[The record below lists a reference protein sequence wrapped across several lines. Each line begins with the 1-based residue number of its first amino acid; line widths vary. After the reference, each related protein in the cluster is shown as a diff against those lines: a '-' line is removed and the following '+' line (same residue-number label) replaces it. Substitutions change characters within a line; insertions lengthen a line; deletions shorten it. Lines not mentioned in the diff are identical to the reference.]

1 MSQPS
6 TSPISLISQDGVAN
20 VNITNPSDMQQALQ
34 YLLHN
39 FETLQQ
45 RVSTHDDLFAELTAL
60 RSENATLKAKIAS
73 LEAQISAGADVNSSS
88 ALSPLVSDSESIRAP
103 QVASPINKA
112 SYGAIAAKAAATTAT
127 TTRRPPSK
135 KRKLAASRPFQPVD
149 PSAPRG
155 FEYLYLHRNRK
166 LSRAE
171 IRRNLRL
178 LGLDLSRVLDICFPG
193 PKAIGLLIHV
203 LYKEE
208 VISLLSA
215 AKVPLVDGFDP
226 LDPVNL
232 ADPELQHLS
241 LADKANECAELQ
253 FTRCSRALSRLGAGR
268 AHLVGPIGKYFSSK
282 GWIDEDSLSQILS
295 SLPPSSFASRG
306 RDPGAAFRGDTV
318 MSDALVSD
326 SASAGSHSL

>member
-1 MSQPS
+1 MHPKRTMQP
-6 TSPISLISQDGVAN
+6 I
-20 VNITNPSDMQQALQ
+20 
-34 YLLHN
+34 
-39 FETLQQ
+39 
-45 RVSTHDDLFAELTAL
+45 
-60 RSENATLKAKIAS
+60 
-73 LEAQISAGADVNSSS
+73 
-88 ALSPLVSDSESIRAP
+88 
-103 QVASPINKA
+103 
-112 SYGAIAAKAAATTAT
+112 
-127 TTRRPPSK
+127 

-171 IRRNLRL
+171 VRRNLRL

-203 LYKEE
+203 QYKEE

-226 LDPVNL
+226 LDPINL

-241 LADKANECAELQ
+241 SADKANECAELQ

-268 AHLVGPIGKYFSSK
+268 AHLVGPIGKYFCSK

-306 RDPGAAFRGDTV
+306 RDPGAAFRGGTV

>member
-1 MSQPS
+1 M
-6 TSPISLISQDGVAN
+6 TI
-20 VNITNPSDMQQALQ
+20 
-34 YLLHN
+34 
-39 FETLQQ
+39 
-45 RVSTHDDLFAELTAL
+45 
-60 RSENATLKAKIAS
+60 
-73 LEAQISAGADVNSSS
+73 SSS
-88 ALSPLVSDSESIRAP
+88 VSPPLVSTIQQASAAP
-103 QVASPINKA
+103 VPSYSAVAARSA
-112 SYGAIAAKAAATTAT
+112 SKPVT
-127 TTRRPPSK
+127 K
-135 KRKLAASRPFQPVD
+135 KRKLAAGRAFQPID

-155 FEYLYLHRNRK
+155 FEYLYLNRNRK
-166 LSRAE
+166 LTRAE
-171 IRRNLRL
+171 VRRNLRL

-193 PKAIGLLIHV
+193 PKVLGLLVHV

-208 VISLLSA
+208 VVSLLSA

-268 AHLVGPIGKYFSSK
+268 AHLVGPVGKYFSTK

-295 SLPPSSFASRG
+295 SLPLPLSASRG

-326 SASAGSHSL
+326 AASAGSHSL

>member
-1 MSQPS
+1 MSQQS
-6 TSPISLISQDGVAN
+6 GTPISLISQDGVAN

-39 FETLQQ
+39 FQTLQQ

-73 LEAQISAGADVNSSS
+73 LESQLSAGADVNSSS
-88 ALSPLVSDSESIRAP
+88 AFSSLASDPASIRAP
-103 QVASPINKA
+103 QDAPQKNNATYS
-112 SYGAIAAKAAATTAT
+112 AIAAKAAATTTT

-178 LGLDLSRVLDICFPG
+178 LGLDLSRVLDI
-193 PKAIGLLIHV
+193 
-203 LYKEE
+203 
-208 VISLLSA
+208 
-215 AKVPLVDGFDP
+215 
-226 LDPVNL
+226 
-232 ADPELQHLS
+232 
-241 LADKANECAELQ
+241 
-253 FTRCSRALSRLGAGR
+253 
-268 AHLVGPIGKYFSSK
+268 
-282 GWIDEDSLSQILS
+282 
-295 SLPPSSFASRG
+295 
-306 RDPGAAFRGDTV
+306 
-318 MSDALVSD
+318 
-326 SASAGSHSL
+326 

>member
-1 MSQPS
+1 MSHHS
-6 TSPISLISQDGVAN
+6 TPANVQMSTNVVAN
-20 VNITNPSDMQQALQ
+20 VDMSNPNDISNMFK
-34 YLLHN
+34 YLLN
-39 FETLQQ
+39 NIDTLQQ
-45 RVSTHDDLFAELTAL
+45 RMATYDDLFAELSTL
-60 RSENATLKAKIAS
+60 RAENVTLKAEIANLHAQLKSPSAKLPTPTASTLNTSS
-73 LEAQISAGADVNSSS
+73 LAC
-88 ALSPLVSDSESIRAP
+88 
-103 QVASPINKA
+103 
-112 SYGAIAAKAAATTAT
+112 TAT
-127 TTRRPPSK
+127 DKQVPTATVPSYSAVAARAGPKPVTK
-135 KRKLAASRPFQPVD
+135 KRKLAAGRAFQPLD

-155 FEYLYLHRNRK
+155 FEYLYLNRNRK
-166 LSRAE
+166 LTRAE
-171 IRRNLRL
+171 VRRNLRL

-193 PKAIGLLIHV
+193 PKVLGLLIHV
-203 LYKEE
+203 QYKEE

-295 SLPPSSFASRG
+295 SLPSPLSASRG

-326 SASAGSHSL
+326 AASAGSHSL

>member
-1 MSQPS
+1 MSEHS
-6 TSPISLISQDGVAN
+6 TLANLQMSTNVATNVDMSNPTDLSQAV
-20 VNITNPSDMQQALQ
+20 Q
-34 YLLHN
+34 YLLN
-39 FETLQQ
+39 TVQTLQT
-45 RVSTHDDLFAELTAL
+45 RVTSHDDILAELNAL
-60 RSENATLKAKIAS
+60 RSENTSLKAEIANLKAQLTSPSDNLVNAPASSVPS
-73 LEAQISAGADVNSSS
+73 LSVAVPSTRE
-88 ALSPLVSDSESIRAP
+88 
-103 QVASPINKA
+103 QVPTAMVPTYS
-112 SYGAIAAKAAATTAT
+112 AIAARNTSKPA
-127 TTRRPPSK
+127 SK
-135 KRKLAASRPFQPVD
+135 KRKLAASRAFQPVD

-155 FEYLYLHRNRK
+155 FEYLYLNRNRK

-171 IRRNLRL
+171 VRRNLRL

-193 PKAIGLLIHV
+193 PKVIGLLVHV

-208 VISLLSA
+208 VISLLST

-253 FTRCSRALSRLGAGR
+253 FTRCSRALSRLGTGR
-268 AHLVGPIGKYFSSK
+268 AHLVGPIGKYFCSK
-282 GWIDEDSLSQILS
+282 GWLDDDSLSQILS

>member
-1 MSQPS
+1 MSEHS
-6 TSPISLISQDGVAN
+6 TLANLQMSTNVATNVDMSNPTDLSQAV
-20 VNITNPSDMQQALQ
+20 Q
-34 YLLHN
+34 YLLN
-39 FETLQQ
+39 TVQTLQT
-45 RVSTHDDLFAELTAL
+45 RVTSHDDILAELHAL
-60 RSENATLKAKIAS
+60 RSENTSLKAEIANLKAQLTSPSDNLVIAPVSSVPS
-73 LEAQISAGADVNSSS
+73 LSVAVPSAR
-88 ALSPLVSDSESIRAP
+88 E
-103 QVASPINKA
+103 QVPTAMVPTYS
-112 SYGAIAAKAAATTAT
+112 AIAARNTSKPA
-127 TTRRPPSK
+127 SK
-135 KRKLAASRPFQPVD
+135 KRKLAASRAFQPVD

-155 FEYLYLHRNRK
+155 FEYLYLNRNRK

-171 IRRNLRL
+171 VRRNLRL

-193 PKAIGLLIHV
+193 PKVIGLLVHV

-208 VISLLSA
+208 VISLLST

-253 FTRCSRALSRLGAGR
+253 FTRCSRALSRLGTGR
-268 AHLVGPIGKYFSSK
+268 AHLVGPIGKYFCSK
-282 GWIDEDSLSQILS
+282 GWLDDDSLSQILS

>member
-1 MSQPS
+1 M
-6 TSPISLISQDGVAN
+6 
-20 VNITNPSDMQQALQ
+20 
-34 YLLHN
+34 
-39 FETLQQ
+39 
-45 RVSTHDDLFAELTAL
+45 
-60 RSENATLKAKIAS
+60 
-73 LEAQISAGADVNSSS
+73 
-88 ALSPLVSDSESIRAP
+88 
-103 QVASPINKA
+103 
-112 SYGAIAAKAAATTAT
+112 
-127 TTRRPPSK
+127 
-135 KRKLAASRPFQPVD
+135 PVD

-155 FEYLYLHRNRK
+155 FEYLYLNRKRK

-171 IRRNLRL
+171 VRRNLRL
-178 LGLDLSRVLDICFPG
+178 LGFDISRVLDICFPG
-193 PKAIGLLIHV
+193 PKVIGLLVHV
-203 LYKEE
+203 QYKEE
-208 VISLLSA
+208 VISLLAA

-282 GWIDEDSLSQILS
+282 GWLDDDSLSQILS
-295 SLPPSSFASRG
+295 SLPSPLSASRG

>member
-1 MSQPS
+1 MLP
-6 TSPISLISQDGVAN
+6 PPLPYAVA
-20 VNITNPSDMQQALQ
+20 A
-34 YLLHN
+34 
-39 FETLQQ
+39 
-45 RVSTHDDLFAELTAL
+45 R
-60 RSENATLKAKIAS
+60 
-73 LEAQISAGADVNSSS
+73 AGPKPV
-88 ALSPLVSDSESIRAP
+88 
-103 QVASPINKA
+103 
-112 SYGAIAAKAAATTAT
+112 T
-127 TTRRPPSK
+127 K
-135 KRKLAASRPFQPVD
+135 KRKLAASRTFQPVD

-155 FEYLYLHRNRK
+155 FEYLYLNRNRK
-166 LSRAE
+166 LTRAE
-171 IRRNLRL
+171 VRRNLRL
-178 LGLDLSRVLDICFPG
+178 LGFDLSRVLDICFPG
-193 PKAIGLLIHV
+193 PKAIGLLVHV

-208 VISLLSA
+208 VISLLAA

-268 AHLVGPIGKYFSSK
+268 AHLVGPVGKYFSSK

-295 SLPPSSFASRG
+295 SLPSPLSASRG

>member
-1 MSQPS
+1 MSEHS
-6 TSPISLISQDGVAN
+6 TLANLQMSTNVATNVDMSNPTDLSQAV
-20 VNITNPSDMQQALQ
+20 Q
-34 YLLHN
+34 YLLN
-39 FETLQQ
+39 TVQTLQT
-45 RVSTHDDLFAELTAL
+45 RVTSHDDILAELNAL
-60 RSENATLKAKIAS
+60 RSENTSLKAEIANLKAQLTSPSDNLVIAPVSSVPS
-73 LEAQISAGADVNSSS
+73 LSVAVPSAR
-88 ALSPLVSDSESIRAP
+88 E
-103 QVASPINKA
+103 QVPTAMVPTYS
-112 SYGAIAAKAAATTAT
+112 AIAARNTSKPA
-127 TTRRPPSK
+127 SK
-135 KRKLAASRPFQPVD
+135 KRKLAASRAFQPVD

-155 FEYLYLHRNRK
+155 FEYLYLNRNRK
-166 LSRAE
+166 LTRAE
-171 IRRNLRL
+171 VRRNLRL

-193 PKAIGLLIHV
+193 PKVIGLLIHV

-208 VISLLSA
+208 VISLLST

-253 FTRCSRALSRLGAGR
+253 FTRCSRALSRLGTGR
-268 AHLVGPIGKYFSSK
+268 AHLVGPVGKYFSSK

-295 SLPPSSFASRG
+295 SLPSPLSASRG

>member
-1 MSQPS
+1 MSKFAIP
-6 TSPISLISQDGVAN
+6 N
-20 VNITNPSDMQQALQ
+20 VDMSNLTDSNQQFQ
-34 YLLHN
+34 YLLN
-39 FETLQQ
+39 IVQDLQQ
-45 RVSTHDDLFAELTAL
+45 RVTSHDDVIAELTAL
-60 RSENATLKAKIAS
+60 RNENATLKAEIANLHAQ
-73 LEAQISAGADVNSSS
+73 LESATSPNPTQSASSS
-88 ALSPLVSDSESIRAP
+88 SLVSPPPVSTVQQASAAP
-103 QVASPINKA
+103 VPSYSAVAARSA
-112 SYGAIAAKAAATTAT
+112 SKPVT
-127 TTRRPPSK
+127 K
-135 KRKLAASRPFQPVD
+135 KRKLAAGRAFQPID

-155 FEYLYLHRNRK
+155 FEYLYLNRNRK
-166 LSRAE
+166 LTRAE
-171 IRRNLRL
+171 VRRNLRL

-193 PKAIGLLIHV
+193 PKVIGLLVHI

-268 AHLVGPIGKYFSSK
+268 AHLVGPIGKYFSTK

-295 SLPPSSFASRG
+295 SLPSPLSASRG

-326 SASAGSHSL
+326 AASAGSHSL

>member
-1 MSQPS
+1 MS
-6 TSPISLISQDGVAN
+6 
-20 VNITNPSDMQQALQ
+20 NPTDLTQAVQYLLNTVQALQ
-34 YLLHN
+34 N
-39 FETLQQ
+39 
-45 RVSTHDDLFAELTAL
+45 RVTSHDDILAELHAL
-60 RSENATLKAKIAS
+60 RSENTSLKAEIANLKAQLTSPSDNLATAPVSSVPS
-73 LEAQISAGADVNSSS
+73 LSVAVPSVRE
-88 ALSPLVSDSESIRAP
+88 
-103 QVASPINKA
+103 QVPTAMVPTYS
-112 SYGAIAAKAAATTAT
+112 AIAARNASKPA
-127 TTRRPPSK
+127 SK

-155 FEYLYLHRNRK
+155 FEYLYLNRNRK

-171 IRRNLRL
+171 VRRNLRL
-178 LGLDLSRVLDICFPG
+178 LGLDLSRLLDICFPG
-193 PKAIGLLIHV
+193 PKVIGLLVHV

-208 VISLLSA
+208 VISLLAA

-326 SASAGSHSL
+326 YASAGSHSL

>member
-1 MSQPS
+1 MSEHS
-6 TSPISLISQDGVAN
+6 TLANLQMSTNVATNVDMSNPTDLSQAV
-20 VNITNPSDMQQALQ
+20 Q
-34 YLLHN
+34 YLLN
-39 FETLQQ
+39 TVQTLQT
-45 RVSTHDDLFAELTAL
+45 RVTSHDDILAELNAL
-60 RSENATLKAKIAS
+60 RSENTSLKAEIANLKAQLTSPSDNLVIAPVSSVPS
-73 LEAQISAGADVNSSS
+73 LSVAVPSAR
-88 ALSPLVSDSESIRAP
+88 E
-103 QVASPINKA
+103 QVPTAMVPTYS
-112 SYGAIAAKAAATTAT
+112 AIAARNTSKPA
-127 TTRRPPSK
+127 SK
-135 KRKLAASRPFQPVD
+135 KRKLAASRAFQPVD

-155 FEYLYLHRNRK
+155 FEYLYLNRNRK

-171 IRRNLRL
+171 VRRNLRL

-193 PKAIGLLIHV
+193 PKVIGLLVHV

-208 VISLLSA
+208 VISLLST

-253 FTRCSRALSRLGAGR
+253 FTRCSRALSRLGTGR
-268 AHLVGPIGKYFSSK
+268 AHLVGPIGKYFCSK
-282 GWIDEDSLSQILS
+282 GWLDDDSLSQILS

>member
-1 MSQPS
+1 MSTNVATNVDMSNP
-6 TSPISLISQDGVAN
+6 TDLSQAV
-20 VNITNPSDMQQALQ
+20 Q
-34 YLLHN
+34 YLLN
-39 FETLQQ
+39 TVQTLQT
-45 RVSTHDDLFAELTAL
+45 RVTSHDDILAELNAL
-60 RSENATLKAKIAS
+60 RSENTSLKAEIANLKAQLTSPSDNLVNAPASSVPS
-73 LEAQISAGADVNSSS
+73 LSVAVPSAR
-88 ALSPLVSDSESIRAP
+88 E
-103 QVASPINKA
+103 QVPTAMVPTYS
-112 SYGAIAAKAAATTAT
+112 AIAARNTSKPA
-127 TTRRPPSK
+127 SK
-135 KRKLAASRPFQPVD
+135 KRKLAASRAFQPVD

-155 FEYLYLHRNRK
+155 FEYLYLNRNRK

-171 IRRNLRL
+171 VRRNLRL

-193 PKAIGLLIHV
+193 PKVIGLLVHV

-208 VISLLSA
+208 VISLLST

-268 AHLVGPIGKYFSSK
+268 AHLVGPVGKYFSSK

-295 SLPPSSFASRG
+295 SLPSPLSASRG

>member
-1 MSQPS
+1 MSEHS
-6 TSPISLISQDGVAN
+6 TLANLQMSTNVATNVDMSNPTDLSQAV
-20 VNITNPSDMQQALQ
+20 Q
-34 YLLHN
+34 YLLN
-39 FETLQQ
+39 TVQTLQT
-45 RVSTHDDLFAELTAL
+45 RVTSHDDILAELHAL
-60 RSENATLKAKIAS
+60 RSENTSLKAEIANLKAQLTSPSDNLVIAPVSSVPS
-73 LEAQISAGADVNSSS
+73 LSVAVPSAR
-88 ALSPLVSDSESIRAP
+88 E
-103 QVASPINKA
+103 QVPTAMVPTYS
-112 SYGAIAAKAAATTAT
+112 AIAARNTSKPA
-127 TTRRPPSK
+127 SK
-135 KRKLAASRPFQPVD
+135 KRKLAASRAFQPVD

-155 FEYLYLHRNRK
+155 FEYLYLNRNRK
-166 LSRAE
+166 LSRSE
-171 IRRNLRL
+171 VRRNLRL

-193 PKAIGLLIHV
+193 PKVIGLLVHV
-203 LYKEE
+203 QYKEE
-208 VISLLSA
+208 VISLLSV

-268 AHLVGPIGKYFSSK
+268 AHLVGPIGKYFCSK
-282 GWIDEDSLSQILS
+282 GWLDDDSLSQILS